1 MDRNT
6 VIATV
11 LIGLIMLVWLYWL
24 SPPPVPVEGISA
36 SDRIDSS
43 SVQPELSAAEDLR
56 PGREVSPVDTTLS
69 PVSGGDERLIT
80 VTTNVYTAVFSSR
93 GATLRSLELRDFTHY
108 DRVTPVQLVDTTRG
122 GAIGMVFT
130 TPTSHTV
137 DTRNVFFEPD
147 FVGDRLDVTD
157 STASLAFDAL
167 LGDGALRF
175 VYEFVPDN
183 YEVRLRVEQQN
194 PDAYS
199 IRQGYDLVWD
209 GGIPFT
215 EENREGE
222 GQRAGAFARSG
233 GEVVEVTLQSDAY
246 EETSLR
252 GTVDWVAVKSAY
264 FTAVV
269 MPTGTT
275 QGAEIVGERGAE
287 PSDPNYDEYYEVA
300 LRMPPSEG
308 SDSFTMYLG
317 PMEYPRLRRYG
328 MDLYGMVDYGYDV
341 FEWMTRPLAKFVF
354 IPVFRILSK
363 VLPNYGVVIIVLA
376 LLMKIVL
383 YPLTKASF
391 KSMARMREL
400 QPKMEAI
407 KEKYAE
413 NPQKQQEAMMKMYKE
428 TGVNPLGGCVPML
441 LQYPVII
448 ALWQFLPQS
457 LEIRQQGFL
466 WAADLSAPDKILA
479 LPFNIPLYGDF
490 VAGFT
495 LLMGLSMI
503 VQMKIQMASTPSNP
517 QTKVFTYV
525 MPVMIFAIFNRF
537 ASGLS
542 LYYLCYNVFTAI
554 QQKMI
559 NRSMDRAREEAE
571 ETEPAKGRSSKRSAA
586 DPTRKKKPGTK
597 GGRQA

>member
-1 MDRNT
+1 LDRNT

-11 LIGLIMLVWLYWL
+11 LIGIIMLVWLYWL
-24 SPPPVPVEGISA
+24 SPPPVPVEGIPA

-43 SVQPELSAAEDLR
+43 STQPEISALEPRR
-56 PGREVSPVDTTLS
+56 PGREIAPIDSSLMAATD
-69 PVSGGDERLIT
+69 GEERLIT
-80 VTTNVYTAVFSSR
+80 VTTNVYTAVFSTR
-93 GATLRSLELRDFTHY
+93 GATLHSLTLRDFTTF

-130 TPTSHTV
+130 TPASHTI
-137 DTRNVFFEPD
+137 DTRRVFFESD
-147 FVGDRLDVTD
+147 FGGDRLDVMD
-157 STASLAFDAL
+157 EAASLAFDTRM
-167 LGDGALRF
+167 GDGAIRF

-183 YEVRLRVEQQN
+183 YEIRLRIEQQN

-199 IRQGYDLVWD
+199 VRQGYDLVWD
-209 GGIPFT
+209 GGIPFS
-215 EENREGE
+215 EENSENE

-233 GEVVEVTLQSDAY
+233 GEVVDLTLQSDAY
-246 EETSLR
+246 EEMSLR
-252 GTVDWVAVKSAY
+252 GAVDWVAVKSAY
-264 FTAVV
+264 FTTVL
-269 MPTGTT
+269 MPDRTT
-275 QGAEIVGERGAE
+275 LGAEMLGERTAE
-287 PSDPNYDEYYEVA
+287 PADPDYSEYYEVS
-300 LRMPPSEG
+300 LRMPPAEG
-308 SDSFTMYLG
+308 TDIYTLYLG

-328 MDLYGMVDYGYDV
+328 ADLYGMVDYGYDI

-354 IPVFRILSK
+354 IPVFRILSR
-363 VLPNYGVVIIVLA
+363 VLPNYGVVIIILA
-376 LLMKIVL
+376 ILMKIVL

-391 KSMARMREL
+391 KNMARMREL

-407 KEKYAE
+407 KEKYAD

-457 LEIRQQGFL
+457 IEIRQQGFL

-495 LLMGLSMI
+495 LLMGLSMV

-517 QTKVFTYV
+517 QTKIFIYV

-542 LYYLCYNVFTAI
+542 LYYLCYNVFTAV
-554 QQKMI
+554 QQKLI
-559 NRSMDRAREEAE
+559 NRSMDKAKEAGE
-571 ETEPAKGRSSKRSAA
+571 DVAPVKSRRSKTAAGKPAG
-586 DPTRKKKPGTK
+586 KKPGSK
-597 GGRQA
+597 AGRRA

>member
-1 MDRNT
+1 LDRNT

-11 LIGLIMLVWLYWL
+11 LIGVIMLVWLYWL
-24 SPPPVPVEGISA
+24 SPPPVPVEGIPA

-43 SVQPELSAAEDLR
+43 SAQPQISALEPRR
-56 PGREVSPVDTTLS
+56 PGREIASIDSSLIAATD
-69 PVSGGDERLIT
+69 GEERLIT
-80 VTTNVYTAVFSSR
+80 VTTNVYTAVFSTR
-93 GATLRSLELRDFTHY
+93 GATLHSLTLRDFTTF

-130 TPTSHTV
+130 TPASHTI
-137 DTRNVFFEPD
+137 DTRRVFFESD
-147 FVGDRLDVTD
+147 FGGDRLDVMD
-157 STASLAFDAL
+157 EAASLAFDTRM
-167 LGDGALRF
+167 GDGAIRF

-183 YEVRLRVEQQN
+183 YEIRLRIEQQN

-199 IRQGYDLVWD
+199 VRQGYDLVWD
-209 GGIPFT
+209 GGIPFS
-215 EENREGE
+215 EENSENE

-233 GEVVEVTLQSDAY
+233 GEVVDLTLQSDAY
-246 EETSLR
+246 EEMSLR
-252 GTVDWVAVKSAY
+252 GAVDWVAVKSAY
-264 FTAVV
+264 FTTVL
-269 MPTGTT
+269 MPDRTT
-275 QGAEIVGERGAE
+275 LGAEMLGERTAE
-287 PSDPNYDEYYEVA
+287 PADPDYSEYYEVS
-300 LRMPPSEG
+300 LRMPPAEG
-308 SDSFTMYLG
+308 TDIYTLYLG

-328 MDLYGMVDYGYDV
+328 ADLYGMVDYGYDI

-354 IPVFRILSK
+354 IPVFRILSR
-363 VLPNYGVVIIVLA
+363 VLPNYGVVIIILA
-376 LLMKIVL
+376 ILMKIVL

-391 KSMARMREL
+391 KNMARMREL

-407 KEKYAE
+407 KEKYAD

-457 LEIRQQGFL
+457 IEIRQQGFL

-495 LLMGLSMI
+495 LLMGLSMV

-517 QTKVFTYV
+517 QTKIFTYV

-542 LYYLCYNVFTAI
+542 LYYLCYNVFTAV
-554 QQKMI
+554 QQKLI
-559 NRSMDRAREEAE
+559 NRSMDKAKEAGEDVAPVKSRRSKAAAGKPAR
-571 ETEPAKGRSSKRSAA
+571 
-586 DPTRKKKPGTK
+586 KKPGSK
-597 GGRQA
+597 AGRRA